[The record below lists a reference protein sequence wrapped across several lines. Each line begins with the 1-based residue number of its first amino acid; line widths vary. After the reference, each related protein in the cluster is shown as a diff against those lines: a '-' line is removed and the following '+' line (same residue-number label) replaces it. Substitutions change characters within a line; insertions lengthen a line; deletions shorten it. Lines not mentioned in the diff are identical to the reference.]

1 MKVDAVIEHEDG
13 SATVMLSDISKWEQE
28 ALIQAGFVALLEKYA
43 KEEAEKKKVPAILKK
58 ENA

>member
-1 MKVDAVIEHEDG
+1 MKVDAIIEHEDG